1 MVIFQRVQPLIEN
14 NMSDTITDRYQHV
27 TCRKSEGAHY
37 TPMLLSKFVS
47 EKIIDK
53 LSSKEILVVA
63 DPAIGDGELIL
74 GFLESLESTNNVEVF
89 GFDINP
95 DSIELS
101 KKRIHQHFP
110 NIKVTLIHGD
120 FLDYC
125 INGNTDSYKQEIPK
139 FDVIIANP
147 PYVRTQVLGSEQAQ
161 FLSKNFG
168 LKGRI
173 DIYQAFLIGMS
184 KCLSDDGIAGVIV
197 SNRFLTTKGTGALRK
212 SIYELYDIFNI
223 WDFGDTKLFEA
234 AVLPAVLLFSMK
246 SDDFE
251 LKTEFR
257 SIYETSEEAFKT
269 AETPVDAIE
278 FEGIIKCSNGKSY
291 SVKAGL
297 LDFDSSP
304 KDIWRIKDSDSE
316 KWLADVKRKTWA
328 TFGEVG
334 KIRVGVKTTAD
345 NVFIKQSW
353 LSEIGVEPEL
363 LKPLITHHVAGRF
376 KQSDKETKYILYTHE
391 TVNGK
396 RKAIDIK
403 QYPISK
409 SYLEE
414 HREQLEGRNYVIE
427 ANRNWFE
434 IWVPQNP
441 QLWLEEKIVFRDI
454 CEEPTFWFD
463 DKKSIV
469 NGDCYWMVNDFK
481 KEEKDILWLVLAV
494 ANSKF
499 IEIFYDTK
507 FNNKLYSNKRRF
519 ISQYVEQFPLPNP
532 KSNISIKMI
541 ELAKIIFDTNNPQQR
556 KDHEKELNNLV
567 WEAFNL
573 PLLQI

>member
-1 MVIFQRVQPLIEN
+1 
-14 NMSDTITDRYQHV
+14 MSDPIAERYQHV

-37 TPMLLSKFVS
+37 TPVHLSKFVS
-47 EKIIDK
+47 KKIMAK
-53 LSSKEILVVA
+53 LTSKEVLVVA

-74 GFLESLESTNNVEVF
+74 GLLESLESTNNVEVF
-89 GFDINP
+89 GFDINI

-101 KKRIHQHFP
+101 KKRIQQHFP
-110 NIKVTLIHGD
+110 NIKLTLIHGD

-125 INGNTDSYKQEIPK
+125 INKNTDACKYQLPM

-173 DIYQAFLIGMS
+173 DIYQAFLIGIS
-184 KCLSDDGIAGVIV
+184 KCLSEYGVAGVIV
-197 SNRFLTTKGTGALRK
+197 SNRFLTTKGTGAFRQ
-212 SIYELYDIFNI
+212 SIFELYDIYNI

-234 AVLPAVLLFSMK
+234 AVLPAVLLFSLK
-246 SDDFE
+246 GDDSD

-257 SIYETSEEAFKT
+257 SIYESNEKAIKI
-269 AETPVDAIE
+269 AETPVDAIA
-278 FEGIIKCSNGKSY
+278 FEGIVKCSNGKSY

-304 KDIWRIKDSDSE
+304 KDIWRIKDLDSE
-316 KWLADVKRKTWA
+316 KWLADVSQRTWA

-345 NVFIKQSW
+345 NVFIKESW
-353 LSEIGVEPEL
+353 LKETGVEPEL
-363 LKPLITHHVAGRF
+363 IKPLITHHVAGKF
-376 KQSDKETKYILYTHE
+376 KQLNKDTKYILYTHE
-391 TVNGK
+391 TINGK
-396 RKAIDIK
+396 RKAIDINE
-403 QYPISK
+403 YPISK
-409 SYLEE
+409 SYLEK

-441 QLWLEEKIVFRDI
+441 KLWLEDKIVFRDI

-463 DKKSIV
+463 DEKSIV
-469 NGDCYWMVNDFK
+469 NGDCYWMINDFK
-481 KEEKDILWLVLAV
+481 KDEKDILWLVLAV

-499 IEIFYDTK
+499 IEMFYDTK

-532 KSNISIKMI
+532 ISNVSIKMI
-541 ELAKIIFDTNNPQQR
+541 DLAKLIFGSNDPLLR
-556 KDHEKELNNLV
+556 KEYERELNNLV

-573 PLLQI
+573 PQP